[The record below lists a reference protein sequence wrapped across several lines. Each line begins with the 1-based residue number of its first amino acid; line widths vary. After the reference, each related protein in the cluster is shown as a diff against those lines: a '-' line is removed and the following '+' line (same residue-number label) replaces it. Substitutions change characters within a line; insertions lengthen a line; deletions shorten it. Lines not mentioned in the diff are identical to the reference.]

1 MQIKQKI
8 YLNSIIIVLFAFG
21 LIYLA
26 DKPLLAEIQQLSQ
39 LVEQQ
44 QVIIK
49 NPDFQVKYQKQIN
62 QLKSDYE
69 EIQPKLSLLKQSLL
83 NKDKAVELIK
93 ILEKA
98 AQLNNLGLNI
108 QILPEEKDGLNF
120 ALFLTGNF
128 PDLLRFLEY
137 IENSQYTLKITSL
150 QIKNLPKSEQI
161 QSNAEIK
168 IYLNQ

>member
-83 NKDKAVELIK
+83 HKDKAVELIK

>member
-1 MQIKQKI
+1 MKIRQKI
-8 YLNSIIIVLFAFG
+8 YLNIIIIALLVFG

-26 DKPLLAEIQQLSQ
+26 DKPLLAKIQQLGQ

-49 NPDFQVKYQKQIN
+49 NPDFQAKYQKQIN

-98 AQLNNLGLNI
+98 AQLNNLELNI

-120 ALFLTGNF
+120 ALFATGNF

>member
-8 YLNSIIIVLFAFG
+8 YLNPIIIVLFAFG

-26 DKPLLAEIQQLSQ
+26 DKPLLAKIQQLSQ

-44 QVIIK
+44 QMIMK

-62 QLKSDYE
+62 QLKADYE
-69 EIQPKLSLLKQSLL
+69 EVQPKLSLLKQSLL
-83 NKDKAVELIK
+83 DKDKAVELIK

-98 AQLNNLGLNI
+98 AQINNLGLNI

-161 QSNAEIK
+161 QSNVEIK
-168 IYLNQ
+168 VYLNQ

>member
-8 YLNSIIIVLFAFG
+8 YLNPIIIVLFAFG

-26 DKPLLAEIQQLSQ
+26 DKPLLAKIQQLSQ

-44 QVIIK
+44 QMIMK

-62 QLKSDYE
+62 QLKTDYE
-69 EIQPKLSLLKQSLL
+69 EVQPKLSLLKQSLL
-83 NKDKAVELIK
+83 HKDKAVELIK

-98 AQLNNLGLNI
+98 AQINNLGLNI

-161 QSNAEIK
+161 QSNVEIK
-168 IYLNQ
+168 VYLNQ